1 MGTRET
7 QTLDLNKTIRVKAPL
22 HASVDIFARSSE
34 SDGIIQEIEA
44 EIISNGMN
52 RTFTPDMSE
61 IQNLIKEAEQ
71 VLRGDPK
78 SGTLTYFQDPRD
90 SNEILDLGGVP
101 VAKLPAPGSKEDM
114 DATYYELK
122 AMGIADDQIAKIQKA
137 GFTSSALCSLK
148 AKCRGTKDGTSRPN
162 TGSTVDNG
170 S

>member
-1 MGTRET
+1 
-7 QTLDLNKTIRVKAPL
+7 
-22 HASVDIFARSSE
+22 
-34 SDGIIQEIEA
+34 
-44 EIISNGMN
+44 MN

-90 SNEILDLGGVP
+90 NNEVLDLGGVP
-101 VAKLPAPGSKEDM
+101 VSNLPAPGSKEDV

-137 GFTSSALCSLK
+137 GFTGNQKNGKVAVGIEIRFALAVNKPSEPE
-148 AKCRGTKDGTSRPN
+148 RKD
-162 TGSTVDNG
+162 
-170 S
+170 